1 MKTGIFG
8 GAFDPIH
15 KGHIY
20 MAQKAMEEYSLDRI
34 LLVPSGHSP
43 NKTENAMTAFSHRY
57 NMCKLAS
64 EAVPGI
70 EVSDIEIKDESTSY
84 TYVTLQKLKALYPE
98 DELYFIMGGDSLDYF
113 ESWMKPEIIAQ
124 TAIILV
130 MVRENFPKQQMEE
143 RIAHIKKQ
151 FWADIRL
158 LKCDR
163 MDVSST
169 QVRRL
174 LRAKSQ
180 ADGDRSPKGAEKKKL
195 KKSLDKQR
203 YQHTLGVM
211 YTAGCLAMANGYSIE
226 KAMLA
231 GLLHDCAKCL
241 STEKKIGLCVKKN
254 IDITEVE
261 ISNPGLLHAKAG
273 MVLAE
278 EEYGIKDAQILHAI
292 RVHTTGEADMG
303 LLDKIL
309 FVADYIEPNR
319 CEAPRL
325 EDIRK
330 LAFSDLDRTVAEIL
344 YDTINFLN
352 TKSGAIDPTTQI
364 TYNYYA
370 KYRDNRE
377 E

>member
-84 TYVTLQKLKALYPE
+84 TYVTLQKLKELYPE

-113 ESWMKPEIIAQ
+113 ESWMRPDVIAR

-130 MVRENFPKQQMEE
+130 MVRENFPKLQMEE
-143 RIAHIKKQ
+143 KIAHIKNL
-151 FWADIRL
+151 FPADIRL

-169 QVRRL
+169 QVRKL

-180 ADGDRSPKGAEKKKL
+180 ADGYKSPKGAEMF
-195 KKSLDKQR
+195 LDVA
-203 YQHTLGVM
+203 VM
-211 YTAGCLAMANGYSIE
+211 SYIQAN
-226 KAMLA
+226 
-231 GLLHDCAKCL
+231 
-241 STEKKIGLCVKKN
+241 N
-254 IDITEVE
+254 
-261 ISNPGLLHAKAG
+261 
-273 MVLAE
+273 
-278 EEYGIKDAQILHAI
+278 
-292 RVHTTGEADMG
+292 
-303 LLDKIL
+303 
-309 FVADYIEPNR
+309 
-319 CEAPRL
+319 
-325 EDIRK
+325 
-330 LAFSDLDRTVAEIL
+330 L
-344 YDTINFLN
+344 Y
-352 TKSGAIDPTTQI
+352 
-364 TYNYYA
+364 
-370 KYRDNRE
+370 R
-377 E
+377 

>member
-1 MKTGIFG
+1 MSDELEKKEPGLEERFAKI
-8 GAFDPIH
+8 DSILD
-15 KGHIY
+15 
-20 MAQKAMEEYSLDRI
+20 AMEDENVTLDRSFALYKEGLEQIKAAGQSLD
-34 LLVPSGHSP
+34 
-43 NKTENAMTAFSHRY
+43 T
-57 NMCKLAS
+57 
-64 EAVPGI
+64 
-70 EVSDIEIKDESTSY
+70 
-84 TYVTLQKLKALYPE
+84 
-98 DELYFIMGGDSLDYF
+98 
-113 ESWMKPEIIAQ
+113 
-124 TAIILV
+124 
-130 MVRENFPKQQMEE
+130 
-143 RIAHIKKQ
+143 
-151 FWADIRL
+151 
-158 LKCDR
+158 
-163 MDVSST
+163 
-169 QVRRL
+169 
-174 LRAKSQ
+174 
-180 ADGDRSPKGAEKKKL
+180 
-195 KKSLDKQR
+195 
-203 YQHTLGVM
+203 
-211 YTAGCLAMANGYSIE
+211 IE

-241 STEKKIGLCVKKN
+241 STDKKIGLCVKKN

-261 ISNPGLLHAKAG
+261 MSNPGLLHAKAG

-278 EEYGIKDAQILHAI
+278 EEYGVKDTDILHAI

-325 EDIRK
+325 EEIRK

-352 TKSGAIDPTTQI
+352 TKSGAIDPATQI

>member
-84 TYVTLQKLKALYPE
+84 TYVTLQKLKAIYPE

-113 ESWMKPEIIAQ
+113 ETWMRPDVIAR

-143 RIAHIKKQ
+143 KIAHIKNL
-151 FWADIRL
+151 FPADIRL
-158 LKCDR
+158 LSCDR
-163 MDVSST
+163 IDVSST
-169 QVRRL
+169 QVRSL

-180 ADGDRSPKGAEKKKL
+180 ADGDRSPKGAEMF
-195 KKSLDKQR
+195 LDAA
-203 YQHTLGVM
+203 VM
-211 YTAGCLAMANGYSIE
+211 SYIQAN
-226 KAMLA
+226 
-231 GLLHDCAKCL
+231 
-241 STEKKIGLCVKKN
+241 N
-254 IDITEVE
+254 
-261 ISNPGLLHAKAG
+261 
-273 MVLAE
+273 
-278 EEYGIKDAQILHAI
+278 
-292 RVHTTGEADMG
+292 
-303 LLDKIL
+303 
-309 FVADYIEPNR
+309 
-319 CEAPRL
+319 
-325 EDIRK
+325 
-330 LAFSDLDRTVAEIL
+330 L
-344 YDTINFLN
+344 Y
-352 TKSGAIDPTTQI
+352 
-364 TYNYYA
+364 
-370 KYRDNRE
+370 R
-377 E
+377 

>member
-113 ESWMKPEIIAQ
+113 ESWMRPDVIAR

-130 MVRENFPKQQMEE
+130 MVRENFPKLQMEE
-143 RIAHIKKQ
+143 KIAHIKNL
-151 FWADIRL
+151 FPADIRL

-169 QVRRL
+169 QSENCYVPSRRQMGIGVL
-174 LRAKSQ
+174 KERKCFWMLQLCHIYRLIIYT
-180 ADGDRSPKGAEKKKL
+180 GDRVWK
-195 KKSLDKQR
+195 
-203 YQHTLGVM
+203 
-211 YTAGCLAMANGYSIE
+211 
-226 KAMLA
+226 
-231 GLLHDCAKCL
+231 
-241 STEKKIGLCVKKN
+241 
-254 IDITEVE
+254 
-261 ISNPGLLHAKAG
+261 
-273 MVLAE
+273 
-278 EEYGIKDAQILHAI
+278 
-292 RVHTTGEADMG
+292 
-303 LLDKIL
+303 
-309 FVADYIEPNR
+309 
-319 CEAPRL
+319 
-325 EDIRK
+325 
-330 LAFSDLDRTVAEIL
+330 
-344 YDTINFLN
+344 
-352 TKSGAIDPTTQI
+352 
-364 TYNYYA
+364 
-370 KYRDNRE
+370 
-377 E
+377 

>member
-1 MKTGIFG
+1 MTRYTKVIYTW
-8 GAFDPIH
+8 H
-15 KGHIY
+15 K
-20 MAQKAMEEYSLDRI
+20 KAMEEYSLDRI

-130 MVRENFPKQQMEE
+130 MVREKFSK
-143 RIAHIKKQ
+143 A
-151 FWADIRL
+151 ADGGKDCTYQKTVLGRYKTF

-180 ADGDRSPKGAEKKKL
+180 ADGYRSPKGAEMF
-195 KKSLDKQR
+195 LDAA
-203 YQHTLGVM
+203 VM
-211 YTAGCLAMANGYSIE
+211 SYIQAN
-226 KAMLA
+226 
-231 GLLHDCAKCL
+231 
-241 STEKKIGLCVKKN
+241 N
-254 IDITEVE
+254 
-261 ISNPGLLHAKAG
+261 
-273 MVLAE
+273 
-278 EEYGIKDAQILHAI
+278 
-292 RVHTTGEADMG
+292 
-303 LLDKIL
+303 
-309 FVADYIEPNR
+309 
-319 CEAPRL
+319 
-325 EDIRK
+325 
-330 LAFSDLDRTVAEIL
+330 L
-344 YDTINFLN
+344 Y
-352 TKSGAIDPTTQI
+352 
-364 TYNYYA
+364 
-370 KYRDNRE
+370 R
-377 E
+377 

>member
-124 TAIILV
+124 TAIIL
-130 MVRENFPKQQMEE
+130 QMEE
-143 RIAHIKKQ
+143 KIANIKNL
-151 FWADIRL
+151 FPADIRL

-169 QVRRL
+169 QVRKL

-180 ADGDRSPKGAEKKKL
+180 ADGYRSPKGAEMF
-195 KKSLDKQR
+195 LDAA
-203 YQHTLGVM
+203 VM
-211 YTAGCLAMANGYSIE
+211 SYIQAN
-226 KAMLA
+226 
-231 GLLHDCAKCL
+231 
-241 STEKKIGLCVKKN
+241 N
-254 IDITEVE
+254 
-261 ISNPGLLHAKAG
+261 
-273 MVLAE
+273 
-278 EEYGIKDAQILHAI
+278 
-292 RVHTTGEADMG
+292 
-303 LLDKIL
+303 
-309 FVADYIEPNR
+309 
-319 CEAPRL
+319 
-325 EDIRK
+325 
-330 LAFSDLDRTVAEIL
+330 L
-344 YDTINFLN
+344 Y
-352 TKSGAIDPTTQI
+352 
-364 TYNYYA
+364 
-370 KYRDNRE
+370 R
-377 E
+377 